1 MSYIIC
7 KKLNKIFKHL
17 DIPIKYL
24 NRTILENM
32 FSSLLERDTL
42 NLSNLGIETIH
53 IDTFNG
59 LNRLENL
66 ILKKNN
72 LNYINFNF
80 KDLYQLKMI
89 SLESNHIVQLSK

>member
-1 MSYIIC
+1 
-7 KKLNKIFKHL
+7 
-17 DIPIKYL
+17 
-24 NRTILENM
+24 M